1 MAKATVVSEQG
12 LAQAITTRQH
22 HLTADEPADNGGT
35 DTGPA
40 PYELL
45 LASLGACSS
54 ATLRLYGDRKGWAL
68 GRIEVRLSFF
78 RDGEGTESIRRTV
91 RLGGPLDAEQRARL
105 AEIIEKTP
113 VTKTLKRSL
122 AIATTFE
129 D

>member
-1 MAKATVVSEQG
+1 MAKATVVSEKG

-22 HLTADEPADNGGT
+22 HLSADEPADNGGT

-54 ATLRLYGDRKGWAL
+54 ATLRLYGDRKGWDL

-78 RDGEGTESIRRTV
+78 RDAEGTESIRRTV
-91 RLGGPLDAEQRARL
+91 RLGGALDAEQRTRL
-105 AEIIEKTP
+105 AEIVEKTP